1 MARRDRGGMG
11 GRAHISSRRTAS
23 AGCRWNHNSAYYP
36 ELVSDAALRGGVA
49 LDVGCGDG
57 ALLELLAGVCRHVV
71 GVEADPATA
80 RTAAG
85 RVAGSGTVICGDF
98 MAAQDFA
105 PEEFDTIT
113 CVACLHHMPLETA
126 LVRMAEL
133 LWPGGRLLVVGLSAN
148 KTIADWLLSAL
159 MVVPARV
166 SGWLHREGTYRGM
179 RVARPCESLDEIRAV
194 AGERLPGALVRRRL
208 YWRYSLE
215 WTKPLAVQP

>member
-1 MARRDRGGMG
+1 MVKISYLHIRLVAVTARRDREGMG
-11 GRAHISSRRTAS
+11 GRAHISSRRTTG

-36 ELVSDAALRGGVA
+36 ELVSDAPGVP
-49 LDVGCGDG
+49 GR
-57 ALLELLAGVCRHVV
+57 VCRHVV
-71 GVEADPATA
+71 GVETDPAAA

-98 MAAQDFA
+98 MAAQDLA
-105 PEEFDTIT
+105 PEEFETIT

-126 LVRMAEL
+126 LVRMA
-133 LWPGGRLLVVGLSAN
+133 GLLVVGLSAN
-148 KTIADWLLSAL
+148 RTVADWLLSAL

-166 SGWLHREGTYRGM
+166 SGWLHHEGTYQGM
-179 RVARPCESLDEIRAV
+179 RVARPRESLGEIRAV

-215 WTKPLAVQP
+215 WTKPLAVRP

>member
-1 MARRDRGGMG
+1 MSR
-11 GRAHISSRRTAS
+11 RAHISSRRTAS
-23 AGCRWNHNSAYYP
+23 AGCCWNHNSAYYP
-36 ELVSDAALRGGVA
+36 ELVSDAALRGGSA

-57 ALLELLAGVCRHVV
+57 TLLELLAEVCEHVV
-71 GVEADPATA
+71 GVEADPAAA

-85 RVAGSGTVICGDF
+85 RVAGSGKVICGDF
-98 MAAQDFA
+98 MAAQGLA

-133 LWPGGRLLVVGLSAN
+133 LRPGGRLLVVGLSAN
-148 KTIADWLLSAL
+148 RTVADWLLSAL

-166 SGWLHREGTYRGM
+166 SGWLHHEGTYQGM
-179 RVARPCESLDEIRAV
+179 RVARPRESLGEIRAV

-215 WTKPLAVQP
+215 WTKPPAMRP